1 VRSTE
6 EEIPGFEVPMHE
18 TVVVERL
25 KAPEDV
31 ADDLACQR
39 WVEWTSKDLGHQFKG
54 IAPLE
59 IFNRKKQM
67 IAFTASFQNSG
78 QIRVDHLRL
87 DPDLTVEELE
97 ALLVRCGIGQNL
109 FDRTEPAGRLMNGLV
124 DHAHAPTPQFPDDLV
139 VSDAFPTD
147 VLRPLTRSTGWA
159 EVAAV
164 GQFLGPS
171 IGPCPTTEVSVT
183 AETEERNLR

>member
-1 VRSTE
+1 
-6 EEIPGFEVPMHE
+6 MHE

-31 ADDLACQR
+31 ADDFACQR
-39 WVEWTSKDLGHQFKG
+39 WVEWTSKDLGRQSKG

-59 IFNRKKQM
+59 KFNREKQM
-67 IAFTASFQNSG
+67 IAFTPSFQNSG
-78 QIRVDHLRL
+78 QIGVDHLRL
-87 DPDLTVEELE
+87 DPDLTVEEFE

-109 FDRTEPAGRLMNGLV
+109 LDRTDSSGRLMNGFV
-124 DHAHAPTPQFPDDLV
+124 NYAHASTPQFSDDSV
-139 VSDAFPTD
+139 VSDALPTD

-159 EVAAV
+159 EVAGV
-164 GQFLGPS
+164 RQFLGPS